1 MRFIT
6 NSSVSTR
13 EKHALKIKN
22 TLNLPFE
29 IKSEEVVTAAY
40 VTARYLH
47 KRLPENCSILVFG
60 LEGIRT
66 ELEAVGFKVTSE
78 YNQDDKYGA
87 VVVGLDPNF
96 TYHSISEAI
105 KVFQK
110 DPDALLIGCNLDAT
124 YVGEG
129 GQIFPGTGSLVKS
142 VAYVTGRDPIVMGK
156 PNNYIYSALLDSCP
170 EFDPS
175 LAVFIGD
182 RLDSDIAFANLNGI
196 FSVLVET
203 GIHKREDVKDIVPS
217 CIISNLSELLP
228 YQD

>member
-13 EKHALKIKN
+13 EKHAQKIKN
-22 TLNLPFE
+22 ILNLPFE
-29 IKSEEVVTAAY
+29 IEAEEVVTAAY
-40 VTARYLH
+40 VTARYLR
-47 KRLPENCSILVFG
+47 KKLSENCSILVFG

-66 ELEAVGFKVTSE
+66 ELESVGFKVTSQH
-78 YNQDDKYGA
+78 NQCDKYGA
-87 VVVGLDPNF
+87 VVVGLDPHF
-96 TYHSISEAI
+96 TYNSITEAI

-129 GQIFPGTGSLVKS
+129 GQIFPGTGSLVKA
-142 VAYVTGRDPIVMGK
+142 VAYATGRDPIVMGK
-156 PNNYIYSALLDSCP
+156 PNNFIYSALLDSCP

-203 GIHKREDVKDIVPS
+203 GVHKRDDIKDIIPS
-217 CIISNLSELLP
+217 RIISNLTELLL
-228 YQD
+228 Q